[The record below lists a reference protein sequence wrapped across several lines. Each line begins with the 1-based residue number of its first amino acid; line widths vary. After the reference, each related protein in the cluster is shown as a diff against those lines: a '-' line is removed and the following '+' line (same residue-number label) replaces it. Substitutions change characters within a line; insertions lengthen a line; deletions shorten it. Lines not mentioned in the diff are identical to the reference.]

1 MTPSHS
7 SRPFRN
13 LSNNKYKDGGFKLWK
28 TKGISIISKGIKYL
42 DMDGILLTFQELCD
56 KHQIPSKHFFL
67 NIQLKSFMSS
77 RSIDIMYIHKLSL
90 IEEIIGKRS
99 EKDQLSKYYN
109 LIMFNS
115 KESAVDKLNA

>member
-1 MTPSHS
+1 MEYFLH
-7 SRPFRN
+7 
-13 LSNNKYKDGGFKLWK
+13 FKNCVIN
-28 TKGISIISKGIKYL
+28 TRFPQNI
-42 DMDGILLTFQELCD
+42 
-56 KHQIPSKHFFL
+56 FFL